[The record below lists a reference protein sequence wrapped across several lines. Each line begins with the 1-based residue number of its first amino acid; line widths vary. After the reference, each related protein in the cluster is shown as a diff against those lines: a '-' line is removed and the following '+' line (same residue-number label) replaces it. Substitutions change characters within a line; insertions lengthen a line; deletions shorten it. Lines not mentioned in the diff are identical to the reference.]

1 MWKMRNAERMIAR
14 LPQYL
19 QGYREGSILR
29 SVLESFA
36 MEMEG
41 AENALEGLMRSNWF
55 FHADLPDLERTGI
68 LFGIPRLPGEPK
80 VPYRRR
86 FFLTVRELLTGAGTV
101 ESISNIVEAIIGA
114 PPEIEENPPE
124 LVNGPWRELSSDEIW
139 REYNKSV
146 EEDRP
151 TIIIRSL
158 ARVRNP
164 TITNLTTEE
173 SITYVGILRRGA
185 VLRILADG
193 SASLSGIDVTGRMV
207 YAISDE
213 PQEEVLAP
221 RIPKMYS
228 EWKYTDATAFF
239 DYAHFS
245 EAVFAAGRKEQ
256 VAVRMRWTRYRPATF
271 DVRIPLYSKA
281 GRKKESVGYER
292 HLSQEVRHLVDRVKC
307 AGVLAN
313 INFYDHFTEK
323 NSSSDLGLEPC
334 LGMGHRE
341 EASGRESFN
350 MKVECVFREHQGC
363 RDELHSCGAFD
374 ITGFDSGNAWG

>member
-1 MWKMRNAERMIAR
+1 MWKMKNTERMIAR

-19 QGYREGSILR
+19 EAHREGSILR
-29 SVLESFA
+29 SVLESFGS
-36 MEMEG
+36 EMEDV
-41 AENALEGLMRSNWF
+41 ENALENLMRSKWF

-80 VPYRRR
+80 APYRRR

-114 PPEIEENPPE
+114 APEIEENPPE
-124 LVNGPWRELSSDEIW
+124 IARGPWRELSANEIW

-146 EEDRP
+146 EEDRA
-151 TIIIRSL
+151 TIIIRAL

-173 SITYVGILRRGA
+173 SITYTGILRRGA
-185 VLRILADG
+185 VLRILSDG
-193 SASLSGIDVTGRMV
+193 SASLAGIDVTGRMV
-207 YAISDE
+207 YSISDE
-213 PQEEVLAP
+213 RQEEVLPP

-228 EWKYTDATAFF
+228 EWSYSDATAFF

-256 VAVRMRWTRYRPATF
+256 VAVRMSWTRYKPATF
-271 DVRIPLYSKA
+271 DVRIPLYSKT
-281 GRKKESVGYER
+281 GRSKESVGYER
-292 HLSQEVRHLVDRVKC
+292 HLRQEVRHLVDHVKC
-307 AGVLAN
+307 AGVMAN
-313 INFYDHFTEK
+313 INFYDHFAEK
-323 NSSSDLGLEPC
+323 NFSKDLGLEPG
-334 LGMGHRE
+334 LGVDHRE
-341 EASGRESFN
+341 RVDGKEKLDFV
-350 MKVECVFREHQGC
+350 VECVFSESQGC

-374 ITGFDSGNAWG
+374 ITKFDSGNAWG

>member
-1 MWKMRNAERMIAR
+1 MLNAERMIAR

-19 QGYREGSILR
+19 QGYSEGSILR
-29 SVLESFA
+29 SVMESFA
-36 MEMEG
+36 SELEN
-41 AENALEGLMRSNWF
+41 AENALEDLMRSRWF

-68 LFGIPRLPGEPK
+68 LFGISRLPGEPK
-80 VPYRRR
+80 TPYRRR
-86 FFLTVRELLTGAGTV
+86 FYLTVQELLMGAGTV

-114 PPEIEENPPE
+114 APEIEENPPE
-124 LVNGPWRELSSDEIW
+124 LVNGPWRELGADEIW
-139 REYNKSV
+139 REYNRSV
-146 EEDRP
+146 KEDRP

-207 YAISDE
+207 YTISDE

-221 RIPKMYS
+221 RVPKLYS

-245 EAVFAAGRKEQ
+245 EAVFAAGRREK
-256 VAVRMRWTRYRPATF
+256 VAVRMRWTRYKPATF
-271 DVRIPLYSKA
+271 DVRIPLYSKT

-292 HLSQEVRHLVDRVKC
+292 HLRQEVRHLVDHVKC
-307 AGVLAN
+307 AGVMAN
-313 INFYDHFTEK
+313 INFYDHFSEK
-323 NSSSDLGLEPC
+323 FSCMDLGPELRF
-334 LGMGHRE
+334 GQGRRE
-341 EASGRESFN
+341 R
-350 MKVECVFREHQGC
+350 VEEKERLDFRVEYVFCERQGC

-374 ITGFDSGNAWG
+374 ITEFDSGNAWG